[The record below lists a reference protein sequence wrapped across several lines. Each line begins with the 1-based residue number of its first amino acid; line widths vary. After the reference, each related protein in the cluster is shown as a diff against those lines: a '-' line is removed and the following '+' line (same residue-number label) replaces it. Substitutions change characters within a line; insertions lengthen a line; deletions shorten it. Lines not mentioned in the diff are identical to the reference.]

1 MGFAC
6 FWGAA
11 ATNSR
16 NARFQMGP
24 RPCLGAAFCW
34 PASGRTARTDALNL
48 TNIWDN
54 VVTSNNQS
62 FWASPANRLQNAEGP
77 WGSKTFF
84 YSGVDGK
91 TLPATDSR
99 DRGGAE
105 GDRTPD
111 LVIANDALSQLS
123 YGPMGQSFRSRAL
136 A

>member
-1 MGFAC
+1 MPLGSRRYVLSQC
-6 FWGAA
+6 QVSDGA
-11 ATNSR
+11 TTVLRRSFFL
-16 NARFQMGP
+16 ARLRQD
-24 RPCLGAAFCW
+24 
-34 PASGRTARTDALNL
+34 TRTDALNL

-54 VVTSNNQS
+54 VVTSSNQS

-91 TLPATDSR
+91 TLPATNSR
-99 DRGGAE
+99 DLGGAE

-123 YGPMGQSFRSRAL
+123 YGPMGPAFRS
-136 A
+136 

>member
-11 ATNSR
+11 ATNFR
-16 NARFQMGP
+16 NARFRMGP

-34 PASGRTARTDALNL
+34 PASGRTARTDELNL
-48 TNIWDN
+48 TGITNSG
-54 VVTSNNQS
+54 TAANNQS
-62 FWASPANRLQNAEGP
+62 FGHSAANRLQNAEGP

-123 YGPMGQSFRSRAL
+123 YGPMGPAFRS
-136 A
+136 